1 MDYTTLKTEVNLSK
15 KDNIISNVFPQ
26 GQFSDNRTNPF
37 KSGESTRKIYLDK
50 FNNPK
55 DKIRVISYKNNMN
68 NPTSEINKV
77 FSDNSNYKPNKHIRV
92 KYSRY

>member
-1 MDYTTLKTEVNLSK
+1 MDYNTIKTEA
-15 KDNIISNVFPQ
+15 NIPKRNIPISNVFPQ

-37 KSGESTRKIYLDK
+37 NSGESSRKIYLDK

-55 DKIRVISYKNNMN
+55 DKIRVISYKNNTN

-77 FSDNSNYKPNKHIRV
+77 FSDNSNYKPSNHIRV
-92 KYSRY
+92 